1 MIKKLTLLVLVCLSV
16 NFLQAQTLEDL
27 KTKKAEIE
35 GMQSAKQGEADA
47 LQGEIDGLKKEI
59 EILSGWQKGL
69 SGLVG
74 LNFGTS
80 NNWAANANR
89 NSSSSTLNIGVNAFA
104 NNIKEKTFWRNTLV
118 ANVAWQ
124 GLDNDTEDAEIQV
137 TQENF
142 ETFGLSESQI
152 GESFYNTGTDFL
164 SDRNTDLLIGSSL
177 WGYRLTPDFALSG
190 LGEFN
195 SSVFNFLNPGS
206 LDVGFGVTWT
216 PHQIPNLVVVV
227 HPATYHIGW
236 TAGESKQ
243 NLGLTGAK
251 VKATY
256 SHEFPGGIV
265 WSSNLGAFFP
275 YSNEELPIDE
285 LDSAG
290 TPIVVDGIPQIRNAG
305 AFEYTW
311 INSLNIANIWNG
323 VGVGFTYGMRKSDLE
338 SSGLQRYTA
347 LGLTYGS

>member
-124 GLDNDTEDAEIQV
+124 GLDNDTDDD
-137 TQENF
+137 TQ
-142 ETFGLSESQI
+142 
-152 GESFYNTGTDFL
+152 GTDFL
-164 SDRNTDLLIGSSL
+164 GDRNTDLLIGSSL

-243 NLGLTGAK
+243 SLGLTGAK

-275 YSNEELPIDE
+275 YSNDERFIEATDIEEE
-285 LDSAG
+285 
-290 TPIVVDGIPQIRNAG
+290 RNAG

-347 LGLTYGS
+347 LGLTYGF